1 MSLAVES
8 RGTKAGKL
16 DLCELFLQNSVLP
29 RHPQQGCPAS
39 RPGQGS
45 DQAWIGQTK
54 TETLGTPSQQARDH
68 QQSHTYASPEETES
82 LKDD

>member
-54 TETLGTPSQQARDH
+54 TEALQTGIETTITRFSWKTL
-68 QQSHTYASPEETES
+68 
-82 LKDD
+82 

>member
-16 DLCELFLQNSVLP
+16 DLCELFLQNSVMP
-29 RHPQQGCPAS
+29 GHPKQGCYPS

-54 TETLGTPSQQARDH
+54 TEALQTGIETTITRFSWKTL
-68 QQSHTYASPEETES
+68 
-82 LKDD
+82 

>member
-16 DLCELFLQNSVLP
+16 DLCELFLQNSVMP
-29 RHPQQGCPAS
+29 GHPKQGCCPS

-45 DQAWIGQTK
+45 DQAWISQTK
-54 TETLGTPSQQARDH
+54 TEALQTGI
-68 QQSHTYASPEETES
+68 
-82 LKDD
+82 